1 MHRCGICEERGSGYD
16 KIIASTTA
24 DALIA
29 PKIEIQSG
37 QFTKVILFSKIP
49 FDMTSKEDR
58 IHTCYML
65 SCLAFVTSETIVNAD
80 VRKAFGLEEGDRVK
94 ASRIIRDTTEVGL
107 IKPVDPNTAPRYMR
121 YITFWG

>member
-1 MHRCGICEERGSGYD
+1 MNKVVFD
-16 KIIASTTA
+16 IIH
-24 DALIA
+24 I
-29 PKIEIQSG
+29 
-37 QFTKVILFSKIP
+37 
-49 FDMTSKEDR
+49 DMTSKEDR
-58 IHTCYML
+58 IRTCYML

-121 YITFWG
+121 YIPFWG